1 MSLSA
6 NWQLPLL
13 PLTNHKAATRWVTF
27 QLTTSRLSYI
37 SGRCSS
43 RALFAVCTS
52 STLHPVHLICRCSE
66 FCSLFAS
73 VRFWHGLR
81 ATIAIGAFLET

>member
-37 SGRCSS
+37 SGELFFPGVICGLHLFNASS
-43 RALFAVCTS
+43 RS
-52 STLHPVHLICRCSE
+52 PHL
-66 FCSLFAS
+66 
-73 VRFWHGLR
+73 
-81 ATIAIGAFLET
+81 